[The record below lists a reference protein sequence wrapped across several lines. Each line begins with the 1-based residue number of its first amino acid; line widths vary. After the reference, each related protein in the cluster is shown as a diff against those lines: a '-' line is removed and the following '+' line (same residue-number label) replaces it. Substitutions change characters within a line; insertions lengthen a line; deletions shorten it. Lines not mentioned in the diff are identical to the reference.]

1 MHCTLDI
8 LLNDGLLGVSVL
20 VPAVI
25 GLGGLGIAFGVILAV
40 ASERLAVKI
49 DPRVSEVLS
58 VLPGINC
65 GACGQ
70 PGCEGYAENVVA
82 GKAKLTLCAPGGPDV
97 AKKIA
102 GVLGVTIEVGERLVA
117 FCHCKG
123 GTDTEWK
130 FDYDGIRTCGAAAL
144 IAAGPIA
151 CNYGCLGFYDCIRVC
166 KFDAFEVAP
175 NGMPVV
181 NPENCVACKACVN
194 ACPRGLFE
202 LVPVSAAVHILC
214 SNLEKAKA
222 VKDVCKVGCI
232 GCTRCVKVC
241 RNGAIS
247 MKEGLAVIDYS
258 KGDPGIEPVEV
269 CPVEVIQDY
278 RYQDRV
284 TWRPPAHE
292 AVQAVAVVGP
302 AADSGRENTGL

>member
-1 MHCTLDI
+1 MFDI
-8 LLNDGLLGVSVL
+8 VANPDIVGVSLL
-20 VPAVI
+20 VPAVL
-25 GLGGLGIAFGVILAV
+25 GLGGLGIMFGVILAI
-40 ASERLAVKI
+40 ASERLAVKV
-49 DPRVSEVLS
+49 DPRVKHVLKI
-58 VLPGINC
+58 LPGINC

-70 PGCEGYAENVVA
+70 PGCEGYAEAVVA
-82 GKAKLTLCAPGGPDV
+82 GTAELTLCAPGGPEV
-97 AKKIA
+97 AA
-102 GVLGVTIEVGERLVA
+102 HLGEFLGVEVHVGERLVS

-130 FDYDGIRTCGAAAL
+130 FDYDGIPTCGAAAL
-144 IAAGPIA
+144 VGAGPIA
-151 CNYGCLGFYDCIRVC
+151 CNYGCLGFYDCVRAC

-181 NPENCVACKACVN
+181 NPANCVACKACVN
-194 ACPRGLFE
+194 ACPRGLLE
-202 LVPVSAAVHILC
+202 LVPLSATVHVLC

-232 GCTRCVKVC
+232 GCTRCVKAC
-241 RNGAIS
+241 TNGAIS

-269 CPVEVIQDY
+269 CPVEVIHDY

-292 AVQAVAVVGP
+292 AIKAAAQA
-302 AADSGRENTGL
+302 AAAANAE